1 MLNSKFH
8 FILSFCFILIVSGS
22 LSAQEK
28 SSPSRN
34 ILVVGAAKTLK
45 ISGKITYVVAKESA
59 KLGWE
64 ATKVT
69 GKEIVAPTL
78 KLLVVKAAPVIA
90 STALKATAGIAKR
103 GLPFAG
109 KLALNYIKF

>member
-1 MLNSKFH
+1 MYNSLVRS
-8 FILSFCFILIVSGS
+8 ILSLCFLLLVAGS
-22 LSAQEK
+22 LNAQET
-28 SSPSRN
+28 SPPRN
-34 ILVVGAAKTLK
+34 ILVVGAGKTLK

-78 KLLVVKAAPVIA
+78 KLIVVKATPAIA
-90 STALKATAGIAKR
+90 STALKASSAVAKR
-103 GLPFAG
+103 GLPLAG
-109 KLALNYIKF
+109 KLALTYIKF